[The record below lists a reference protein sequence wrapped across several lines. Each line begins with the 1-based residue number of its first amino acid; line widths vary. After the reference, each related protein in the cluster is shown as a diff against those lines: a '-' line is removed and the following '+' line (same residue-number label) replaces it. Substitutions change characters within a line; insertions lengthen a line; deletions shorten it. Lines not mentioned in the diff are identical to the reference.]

1 MHDLHCKNAK
11 DMYDDVLKKR
21 VQLLKETEKGV
32 DNMCKEMDKIYSE
45 GIEFGIEQGIEPGI
59 EQGASQKAK
68 EVALSLSGM
77 GMSVDAIAK
86 AVGVDSDTV
95 KKWISA
101 ELCTI

>member
-1 MHDLHCKNAK
+1 
-11 DMYDDVLKKR
+11 
-21 VQLLKETEKGV
+21 
-32 DNMCKEMDKIYSE
+32 MCKEMDKIYSE
-45 GIEFGIEQGIEPGI
+45 GIEFGIEQGI

-86 AVGVDSDTV
+86 AVGVDPDTV

-101 ELCTI
+101 ELCTF